1 MKNAGK
7 QNSTQE
13 SGGLSSANNT
23 PSGKSLD
30 FPHPY
35 FSSHPNWKWFILATV
50 LVGATMSALDVSI
63 VNVAMPTMMHSFGVQ
78 MSAIEWVAM
87 AYMLTL
93 TIFLPLFGRLADM
106 FGRTRMYSFGF
117 IVFTVG
123 SALCGIA
130 PNADFLIFSRVLQAV
145 GAGLLQANS
154 VAIITQAFP
163 SNELGK
169 AIGLQGSVQAIAMSI
184 GPFVGGILIT
194 LVNWRL
200 IFYVNVPIGI
210 IGICMALLI
219 LPSSKAD
226 IKKHREKIDYLG
238 ISFFAAG
245 LAFLIL
251 ALNEGSKLG
260 WTSPTILTY
269 FLIAIIFLPLFIYT
283 EFKVQ
288 HPMIDLTL
296 FKKWGFSGGN
306 ITGLLSYYVL
316 FAVLFLMPFY
326 LEDLLHYNAAV
337 TGSILTP
344 IPLSMAIIAPFA
356 GAISDKVGSRIMT
369 TLGMFICAIA
379 TLFLSFLGP
388 STSIYFLIFEFII
401 LGIGMG
407 IFTPPNNSAIMLS
420 APPERLGVAGG
431 VLNMM
436 RSLGLIFGVD
446 ISGLIFTSL
455 NKNYVAS
462 HTVKPGAH
470 VSTAVFN
477 AGFMHG
483 FVVVMI
489 TLLAINIVAT
499 VLSAAKKNVNIT
511 KIEGAEPIDLM

>member
-1 MKNAGK
+1 MEKR
-7 QNSTQE
+7 
-13 SGGLSSANNT
+13 SS
-23 PSGKSLD
+23 

-35 FSSHPNWKWFILATV
+35 FESHPNWKWFILATV

-63 VNVAMPTMMHSFGVQ
+63 VNVAMPTMEHSFKVR
-78 MSAIEWVAM
+78 MAIIEWVAM

-93 TIFLPLFGRLADM
+93 TVFLPLFGRLADM
-106 FGRTRMYSFGF
+106 FGRTKMYNIGF
-117 IVFTVG
+117 IVFTIG

-130 PNADFLIFSRVLQAV
+130 PNANFIIFSRVIQAV

-184 GPFVGGILIT
+184 GPFVGGMLIAA
-194 LVNWRL
+194 VNWRL

-210 IGICMALLI
+210 IGTFMALFI
-219 LPSSKAD
+219 LPSSKAKLSE
-226 IKKHREKIDYLG
+226 KKEKIDYFG

-245 LAFLIL
+245 LAFLVL
-251 ALNEGSKLG
+251 AVNKGAQLG
-260 WTSPTILTY
+260 WSSPIILLY

-283 EFKVQ
+283 ELKVE
-288 HPMIDLTL
+288 HPMIDLKL
-296 FKKWGFSGGN
+296 FKKWGFSAGN
-306 ITGLLSYYVL
+306 VTGMLSYYVL

-326 LEDLLHYNAAV
+326 LENLLHYNAAV

-369 TLGMFICAIA
+369 TAGMAVCAVA
-379 TLFLSFLGP
+379 TLLLSFLGA
-388 STSIYFLIFEFII
+388 SINIYFLIFEFII

-431 VLNMM
+431 ILNMM
-436 RSLGLIFGVD
+436 RALGLIFGVD

-455 NKNYVAS
+455 KNGYSAARGYKIPS
-462 HTVKPGAH
+462 QAPKHILDSA
-470 VSTAVFN
+470 FL
-477 AGFMHG
+477 HG
-483 FVVVMI
+483 FAIVMI
-489 TLLAINIVAT
+489 TLLVINIVAT
-499 VLSAAKKNVNIT
+499 ILSAAKKNVKIK

>member
-1 MKNAGK
+1 LNKE
-7 QNSTQE
+7 ST
-13 SGGLSSANNT
+13 
-23 PSGKSLD
+23 

-35 FSSHPNWKWFILATV
+35 FSSHPNWKWFILSTV

-63 VNVAMPTMMHSFGVQ
+63 VNVAMPTMEHSFVVP
-78 MSAIEWVAM
+78 MSIIEWVAM

-106 FGRTRMYSFGF
+106 FGRTKMYSIGF
-117 IVFTVG
+117 IVFTIG

-130 PNADFLIFSRVLQAV
+130 PNANFLIFSRVLQAI

-184 GPFVGGILIT
+184 GPFVGGMLIA
-194 LVNWRL
+194 LVSWRL

-210 IGICMALLI
+210 IGITMALFI
-219 LPSSKAD
+219 LPSSKAN
-226 IKKHREKIDYLG
+226 IKKKREKIDYFG

-245 LAFLIL
+245 LAFLVL
-251 ALNEGSKLG
+251 AVNEGAKFG
-260 WTSPTILTY
+260 WTSPIILIY

-283 EFKVQ
+283 ELKVE
-288 HPMIDLTL
+288 HPMIDLKL
-296 FKKWGFSGGN
+296 FKKWGFSAGN
-306 ITGLLSYYVL
+306 TTGMLSYYVL

-326 LEDLLHYNAAV
+326 LEDLLHYNPAV
-337 TGSILTP
+337 TGIILTP

-379 TLFLSFLGP
+379 TLFLSFLG
-388 STSIYFLIFEFII
+388 SSANIAFLIFEFII

-436 RSLGLIFGVD
+436 RALGLIFGVD

-455 NKNYVAS
+455 KQKYTEAHGYKIPSHAPAS
-462 HTVKPGAH
+462 I
-470 VSTAVFN
+470 FN
-477 AGFMHG
+477 AAFIHG
-483 FVVVMI
+483 FAVVMI
-489 TLLAINIVAT
+489 TLLAINIFAT
-499 VLSAAKKNVNIT
+499 ILSAAKKNVKIK

>member
-1 MKNAGK
+1 MNKE
-7 QNSTQE
+7 ST
-13 SGGLSSANNT
+13 
-23 PSGKSLD
+23 

-35 FSSHPNWKWFILATV
+35 FSSHPNWKWFILSTV

-63 VNVAMPTMMHSFGVQ
+63 VNVAMPTMEHSFVVP
-78 MSAIEWVAM
+78 MSTIEWVAM

-93 TIFLPLFGRLADM
+93 TVFLPLFGRLADM
-106 FGRTRMYSFGF
+106 FGRTKMYNIGF

-130 PNADFLIFSRVLQAV
+130 PNANFLIFSRVLQAI

-169 AIGLQGSVQAIAMSI
+169 AIGLQGSVQAIAMSV
-184 GPFVGGILIT
+184 GPFVGGMLIA

-210 IGICMALLI
+210 IGTFMALFI
-219 LPSSKAD
+219 LPSSKAN
-226 IKKHREKIDYLG
+226 IKKKREKIDYFG

-245 LAFLIL
+245 LAFLVL
-251 ALNEGSKLG
+251 AVNEGAKLG
-260 WTSPTILTY
+260 WTSPIILTY

-283 EFKVQ
+283 ELKVE
-288 HPMIDLTL
+288 HPMIDLKL
-296 FKKWGFSGGN
+296 FKKWGFSAGN
-306 ITGLLSYYVL
+306 TTGMLSYYVL

-326 LEDLLHYNAAV
+326 LEDLLHYNAVV

-379 TLFLSFLGP
+379 TLLLSFLG
-388 STSIYFLIFEFII
+388 SSVNLYFLIFEFII

-431 VLNMM
+431 ILNMM
-436 RSLGLIFGVD
+436 RALGLIFGVD

-455 NKNYVAS
+455 QQKYTAAHGYKIPSHAPAS
-462 HTVKPGAH
+462 I
-470 VSTAVFN
+470 FN
-477 AGFMHG
+477 AAFIRGFA
-483 FVVVMI
+483 VVMI
-489 TLLAINIVAT
+489 TLLAINIFAT
-499 VLSAAKKNVNIT
+499 ILSAAKKNVKIK

>member
-1 MKNAGK
+1 ME
-7 QNSTQE
+7 ST
-13 SGGLSSANNT
+13 
-23 PSGKSLD
+23 

-35 FSSHPNWKWFILATV
+35 FYSHPNWKWFILSTV

-63 VNVAMPTMMHSFGVQ
+63 VNVALPTMEHSFVVP
-78 MSAIEWVAM
+78 MSVIEWVAM

-106 FGRTRMYSFGF
+106 FGRTKMYSIGF

-130 PNADFLIFSRVLQAV
+130 PNANFIIFSRVLQAV

-154 VAIITQAFP
+154 VAIITQSFP

-169 AIGLQGSVQAIAMSI
+169 AIGLQGSVQAIAMSV
-184 GPFVGGILIT
+184 GPFVGGMLIA
-194 LVNWRL
+194 LVSWRL

-210 IGICMALLI
+210 IGIFMAFFI
-219 LPSSKAD
+219 LPSSKAN
-226 IKKHREKIDYLG
+226 IKKKKEKIDYFG
-238 ISFFAAG
+238 ISFFAIG
-245 LAFLIL
+245 LAFLVL
-251 ALNEGSKLG
+251 AVNEGAKLG
-260 WTSPTILTY
+260 WTSPVILAY
-269 FLIAIIFLPLFIYT
+269 FLIAILFLPLFIYT
-283 EFKVQ
+283 EFKVE
-288 HPMIDLTL
+288 HPMIDLKL
-296 FKKWGFSGGN
+296 FKKWGFSAGN
-306 ITGLLSYYVL
+306 TTGMLSYYVL

-337 TGSILTP
+337 TGIILTP

-369 TLGMFICAIA
+369 TFGMFICAIA
-379 TLFLSFLGP
+379 TLFLSFLG
-388 STSIYFLIFEFII
+388 SSANITFLVFEFII

-436 RSLGLIFGVD
+436 RALGLIFGVD

-455 NKNYVAS
+455 KQHY
-462 HTVKPGAH
+462 TTAH
-470 VSTAVFN
+470 GYKIPAQAPTSIFN
-477 AGFMHG
+477 SAFMHG
-483 FVVVMI
+483 FAVVMI
-489 TLLAINIVAT
+489 TLVAINILAT
-499 VLSAAKKNVNIT
+499 ILSVAKKDVKIK
-511 KIEGAEPIDLM
+511 KIEGAEHIDLM

>member
-1 MKNAGK
+1 MNK
-7 QNSTQE
+7 E
-13 SGGLSSANNT
+13 SS
-23 PSGKSLD
+23 

-35 FSSHPNWKWFILATV
+35 FSSHPNWKWFILSTV

-63 VNVAMPTMMHSFGVQ
+63 VNVAMPTMEHSFTVP
-78 MSAIEWVAM
+78 MSVIEWVAM

-106 FGRTRMYSFGF
+106 FGRTKMYSFGF

-123 SALCGIA
+123 SALCGLA
-130 PNADFLIFSRVLQAV
+130 PSADFLIFARVLQAV

-169 AIGLQGSVQAIAMSI
+169 AIGLQGSIQAIAMSV
-184 GPFVGGILIT
+184 GPFVGGMLIA
-194 LVNWRL
+194 LINWRL

-210 IGICMALLI
+210 IGILMAIFI
-219 LPSSKAD
+219 LPSSKANV
-226 IKKHREKIDYLG
+226 KKAKEKIDYLG
-238 ISFFAAG
+238 ISFFAIG

-251 ALNEGSKLG
+251 ALNEGNKFG
-260 WTSPTILTY
+260 WTSGIILAY
-269 FLIAIIFLPLFIYT
+269 FAAAAVFLPLFIFT
-283 EFKVQ
+283 ELKVK

-337 TGSILTP
+337 TGSLLTP

-369 TLGMFICAIA
+369 TVGMFICMIAAI
-379 TLFLSFLGP
+379 LLSFLG
-388 STSIYFLIFEFII
+388 STVNIYYLIFSFII

-431 VLNMM
+431 ILNMM
-436 RSLGLIFGVD
+436 RALGLIFGVD
-446 ISGLIFTSL
+446 ISGLIFMSL
-455 NKNYVAS
+455 KHNYIDSHGGNVKSAIIPAS
-462 HTVKPGAH
+462 IAD
-470 VSTAVFN
+470 SAFI
-477 AGFMHG
+477 HG
-483 FVVVMI
+483 FFIVMI
-489 TLLAINIVAT
+489 TLIAINIFAMIISV
-499 VLSAAKKNVNIT
+499 AKKNVKIK

>member
-1 MKNAGK
+1 MEKK
-7 QNSTQE
+7 
-13 SGGLSSANNT
+13 SG
-23 PSGKSLD
+23 

-35 FSSHPNWKWFILATV
+35 FESHPNWKWFILSTV

-63 VNVAMPTMMHSFGVQ
+63 VNVAMPTMEKGFQVNMAV
-78 MSAIEWVAM
+78 IEWVAM

-93 TIFLPLFGRLADM
+93 TVFLPLFGRLADM
-106 FGRTRMYSFGF
+106 FGRTKMYNTGF
-117 IVFTVG
+117 VVFTVG

-130 PNADFLIFSRVLQAV
+130 PNANFIIFSRVLQAV

-169 AIGLQGSVQAIAMSI
+169 AIGLQGSVQAIAMSV
-184 GPFVGGILIT
+184 GPFVGGMIIAAIG
-194 LVNWRL
+194 WRW

-210 IGICMALLI
+210 AGTFMALFI

-226 IKKHREKIDYLG
+226 ILKKKEKIDYFG

-251 ALNEGSKLG
+251 AINEGTKFG
-260 WTSPTILTY
+260 WSSPIIITY
-269 FLIAIIFLPLFIYT
+269 FVIAAVLLPLFVYT
-283 EFKVQ
+283 EIKVE
-288 HPMIDLTL
+288 HPMIDLKL
-296 FKKWGFSGGN
+296 FKKWGFSAGN
-306 ITGLLSYYVL
+306 VTGMLSYYVL

-326 LEDLLHYNAAV
+326 LENLLGYNAAA
-337 TGSILTP
+337 TGSLLTP

-369 TLGMFICAIA
+369 TLGMFVCAVA
-379 TLFLSFLGP
+379 TLLLSFLGN
-388 STSIYFLIFEFII
+388 SINIYLLIFDFII
-401 LGIGMG
+401 LGVGMG

-431 VLNMM
+431 ILNMM
-436 RSLGLIFGVD
+436 RALGLIFGVAF
-446 ISGLIFTSL
+446 SGLLVSSTKLGYAKSHGFAVL
-455 NKNYVAS
+455 KNLPKAI
-462 HTVKPGAH
+462 G
-470 VSTAVFN
+470 N
-477 AGFMHG
+477 AGFLHG
-483 FVVVMI
+483 FTIVMF
-489 TLLAINIVAT
+489 TLLGINVFAT
-499 VLSAAKKNVNIT
+499 IMSVAKKDVKIK